1 VTSLRYC
8 SAKIFE
14 FLILWLVDCY
24 IRAYRGI
31 EHCLLTQTAGVLF
44 HLAFSCR
51 ACSGALPRLFPFLLG
66 SSFDRLLFSLSWQQK
81 SSTMTLERREH
92 HVDCRAKKAAIF
104 FVACEQNP
112 ATRVTIPDAMRIK
125 GYSPSEAADRA
136 LQMQVH
142 REAEKIK
149 GEAIPG
155 PPAPAAM
162 AASALLSLASVA
174 IMARPAHPTVTPNPT
189 VAPIVTVGGESQ
201 TRGSVKRH
209 LPQRTR
215 MARSFL

>member
-1 VTSLRYC
+1 
-8 SAKIFE
+8 
-14 FLILWLVDCY
+14 
-24 IRAYRGI
+24 
-31 EHCLLTQTAGVLF
+31 
-44 HLAFSCR
+44 
-51 ACSGALPRLFPFLLG
+51 
-66 SSFDRLLFSLSWQQK
+66 
-81 SSTMTLERREH
+81 MTLKRREY
-92 HVDCRAKKAAIF
+92 HVDCGAKKAAIF

-155 PPAPAAM
+155 PPAPAAV
-162 AASALLSLASVA
+162 ATSALLSLASVA
-174 IMARPAHPTVTPNPT
+174 TMARTVCQTIMPNPT
-189 VAPIVTVGGESQ
+189 FATIVTVGGESR
-201 TRGSVKRH
+201 TCMSIKRH